1 MVGVQTPERTKGM
14 QIANYVYLS
23 SPLLSEDLEANLDLQ
38 LTNFICLLIMF
49 LYSFIAV
56 AKNCVI

>member
-1 MVGVQTPERTKGM
+1 MVGVQSPERTKGM

>member
-1 MVGVQTPERTKGM
+1 MVGVQTPERTKGI

>member
-49 LYSFIAV
+49 LYSFIAA
-56 AKNCVI
+56 AKYCVI